1 MIAIQTTID
10 RKAMTTLA
18 RVTRKTL
25 RRGRSTPVRTLAWFI
40 VALETF
46 LTVTYLRGGQD
57 GWLVNALLGLFM
69 LGCVLGEDRVNGA
82 IGLRQVAPDS
92 REVNAAF
99 QEGPCYVHRTQA
111 AESWWPYSQIR
122 AAVETEN
129 YFVLLLDRSH
139 GQIYDKNGFSWGSTD
154 EFREL
159 IRKQT
164 GLKLQKMK

>member
-1 MIAIQTTID
+1 MFIIQTTVD
-10 RKAMTTLA
+10 QKAMTALA
-18 RVTRKTL
+18 RVSRKTL
-25 RRGRSTPVRTLAWFI
+25 RRGRSGPVRTLAWFI
-40 VALETF
+40 VVLDAF
-46 LTVTYLRGGQD
+46 LTATYLRGGED
-57 GWLVNALLGLFM
+57 GWQVNALLGLFM
-69 LGCVLGEDRVNGA
+69 LGCILGEDWVNGA
-82 IGLRQVAPDS
+82 VGLRKVPPGRRA
-92 REVNAAF
+92 VNAAF
-99 QEGPCYVHRTQA
+99 KDESCYVHRTQA